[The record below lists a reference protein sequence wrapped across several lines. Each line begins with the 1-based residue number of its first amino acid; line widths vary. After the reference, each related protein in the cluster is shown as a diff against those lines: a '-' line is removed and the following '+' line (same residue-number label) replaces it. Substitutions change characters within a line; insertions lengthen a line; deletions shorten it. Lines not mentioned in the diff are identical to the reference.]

1 MHKNSTP
8 KLLLIFLFAE
18 FLPFYKRER
27 RINLTLTAH
36 GSEHIFSVGNM
47 QVDQNIQKPV
57 NLRTAFPATVE
68 KSSFK

>member
-27 RINLTLTAH
+27 INLTLSAH
-36 GSEHIFSVGNM
+36 GSKHIYSVGNM

-57 NLRTAFPATVE
+57 SLRTAFPATVE
-68 KSSFK
+68 RSSFK